1 MAAID
6 IEQTK
11 NPYFGGKSPPQY
23 IFEDEQCI
31 VFEADEDRQAPVHF
45 IVVPKKVLPRLSV
58 ATEEDE
64 RLLGHILLVAKN
76 LAVEKGLLN
85 SGYHVMVDENY
96 RTKKF
101 IGLHVFGRAL
111 HHMVWPVGPGSRL

>member
-64 RLLGHILLVAKN
+64 RLLGHLLIVSRHVAK
-76 LAVEKGLLN
+76 LKGISD
-85 SGYHVMVDENY
+85 SGFRVVMNEGKHGGQTVNQ
-96 RTKKF
+96 F
-101 IGLHVFGRAL
+101 HIQVFGGRQ
-111 HHMVWPVGPGSRL
+111 MYWPFG